1 MGITGFNA
9 AFVPVVGSQSVVPLQ
24 AASASPGKIL
34 QMQIFNTT
42 PRQKSETLGMG
53 SAACFNKHSR
63 WTGKPGVRP
72 SLRTTAFYNNLSS
85 RNKKLNCGRTYWK
98 VIYFKPILLEPI

>member
-1 MGITGFNA
+1 MSVLSRGFWGVTLCTSLGGQCGKMGITGFNA

-53 SAACFNKHSR
+53 FAACFNKHSR
-63 WTGKPGVRP
+63 
-72 SLRTTAFYNNLSS
+72 
-85 RNKKLNCGRTYWK
+85 
-98 VIYFKPILLEPI
+98 